1 VQAIK
6 YNQQDDKIIKMFY
19 YIIKRI
25 LQIIPV
31 IIGITLILFVLMY
44 IIPEDPAKLIL
55 EKGATP
61 QALQNLREK
70 MGIDKPVYVQY
81 WRYLKQLS
89 TGDLGTSYRYNR
101 SVNSILA
108 EHYPNSIKLAFAA
121 IIIEAVIGLLAG
133 IISAVRKYS
142 FLDILVT
149 VSTTI
154 LVCIPIYWLGML
166 LQIGL
171 GLKLGWLPISGMGD
185 GSIKYYVLPALT
197 LASVST
203 AFVARITRST
213 MLDVMSNDYIRT
225 AYAKGLA
232 NISVIY
238 KHALKNA
245 LIPVITY
252 IGIDLGTLMGG
263 AILTETI
270 YAWPGVGRT
279 IYLAI
284 LQRDAPVVIG
294 GTIVLVLIFVFV
306 NLIVDIIY
314 AILDPRIRLGGR
326 TDTDA

>member
-1 VQAIK
+1 
-6 YNQQDDKIIKMFY
+6 MFY
-19 YIIKRI
+19 YILKRI

-31 IIGITLILFVLMY
+31 VIGITILLFVLMY
-44 IIPEDPAKLIL
+44 VIPEDPARLIL

-81 WRYLKQLS
+81 WRYVKQLS
-89 TGDLGTSYRYNR
+89 KGDLGTSYRYRR

-121 IIIEAVIGLLAG
+121 IIIETIIGLLAG

-142 FLDILVT
+142 FLDVLVT

-154 LVCIPIYWLGML
+154 LVCIPVYWLGML
-166 LQIGL
+166 LQIGF
-171 GLKLGWLPISGMGD
+171 GLKLGWLPMSGMGD
-185 GSIKYYVLPALT
+185 GSIRFYILPAIT

-225 AYAKGLA
+225 AYAKGLS
-232 NISVIY
+232 NNSVIY
-238 KHALKNA
+238 KHGLKNA
-245 LIPVITY
+245 LIPVVTY

-270 YAWPGVGRT
+270 FAWPGVGRT

-294 GTIVLVLIFVFV
+294 GTIVLVLIFVFM
-306 NLIVDIIY
+306 NLFVDIIY
-314 AILDPRIRLGGR
+314 AVLDPRIRLEGGGNINV
-326 TDTDA
+326 

>member
-1 VQAIK
+1 
-6 YNQQDDKIIKMFY
+6 MFY
-19 YIIKRI
+19 YILKRI

-31 IIGITLILFVLMY
+31 VIGITILLFVLMY
-44 IIPEDPAKLIL
+44 VIPEDPARLIL

-81 WRYLKQLS
+81 WRYVKQLS
-89 TGDLGTSYRYNR
+89 KGDLGTSYRYRR

-121 IIIEAVIGLLAG
+121 IIIETIIGLFAG

-142 FLDILVT
+142 FLDVLVT

-154 LVCIPIYWLGML
+154 LVCIPVYWLGML
-166 LQIGL
+166 LQIGF
-171 GLKLGWLPISGMGD
+171 GLKLGWLPMSGMGD
-185 GSIKYYVLPALT
+185 GSIRFYILPAIT

-225 AYAKGLA
+225 AYAKGLS
-232 NISVIY
+232 NNSVIY
-238 KHALKNA
+238 KHGLKNA
-245 LIPVITY
+245 LIPVVTY

-270 YAWPGVGRT
+270 FAWPGVGRT

-294 GTIVLVLIFVFV
+294 GTIVLVLIFVFM
-306 NLIVDIIY
+306 NLFVDIIY
-314 AILDPRIRLGGR
+314 AVLDPRIRLEGGGNINV
-326 TDTDA
+326 

>member
-1 VQAIK
+1 
-6 YNQQDDKIIKMFY
+6 MLY
-19 YIIKRI
+19 YIAKRI

-31 IIGITLILFVLMY
+31 VIGITILLFVLLY
-44 IIPEDPAKLIL
+44 VIPEDPAQLML

-70 MGIDKPVYVQY
+70 MGTDKPVYVQY
-81 WRYLKQLS
+81 WRYVKQLS
-89 TGDLGTSYRYNR
+89 KGDLGTSYRYR
-101 SVNSILA
+101 RPVNKILA
-108 EHYPNSIKLAFAA
+108 EHYPNSIKLAVAA
-121 IIIEAVIGLLAG
+121 IIIETIIGLIAG

-142 FLDILVT
+142 FLDVLVT
-149 VSTTI
+149 ISTTI
-154 LVCIPIYWLGML
+154 LVCIPVYWLGML

-171 GLKLGWLPISGMGD
+171 GLKLGWLPMSGMGD
-185 GSIKYYVLPALT
+185 GSLKYYILPAIT
-197 LASVST
+197 LAAVST

-225 AYAKGLA
+225 AYAKGLS
-232 NISVIY
+232 NNSVIY

-245 LIPVITY
+245 LIPIITY
-252 IGIDLGTLMGG
+252 IGIDLGSLMGG

-270 YAWPGVGRT
+270 FAWPGVGRT

-294 GTIVLVLIFVFV
+294 GTIILVLIFVFI

-314 AILDPRIRLGGR
+314 AFLDPRIRLEGGG
-326 TDTDA
+326 TINV